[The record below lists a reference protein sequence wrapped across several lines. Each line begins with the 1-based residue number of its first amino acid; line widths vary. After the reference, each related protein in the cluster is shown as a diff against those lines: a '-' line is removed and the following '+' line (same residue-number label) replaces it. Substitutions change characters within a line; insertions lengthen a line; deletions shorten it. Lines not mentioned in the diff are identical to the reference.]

1 MDMADSEKKYYVTTP
16 IYYVNDKPHIGHLY
30 TTIVADVLARYHRLR
45 GKDVFF
51 LTGTDEHSQKNVE
64 AAEKN
69 GYDKIQEYLDMMSD
83 NWKSTF
89 ADLGMTF
96 DDFIR
101 TTDARHKKGV
111 EKFWRI
117 VKEKGDIYLGEYE
130 GLYCTGCEAFLGKS
144 DLVEGVCGIHKKEPE
159 RIKEKNF
166 FFRLS
171 DYREALLKHID
182 DNPEF
187 IRPKS
192 RRNEV
197 RSYVDKFM
205 EDISISRESME
216 WGIPVP
222 DEEGSHVIYVWFD
235 ALLNYMTGIGYGTDD
250 EKFGKYWPAD
260 LHLVG
265 KDIIKFHCALWPA
278 MLMSAGIPLPK
289 QVFAHGFFTINGD
302 KMSKS
307 LGNAIDP
314 KVIAEEYGMD
324 VVRYFLLRE
333 ITFGEDGDFS
343 VDRLRQR
350 YTGELANDL
359 GNLLHRTLSMTD
371 KYLEGKVPP
380 GTADDLGEKW
390 KQYEESV
397 ETLDF
402 AHALDAIWGILR
414 DSNRYI
420 DDTKPWELAKSDTDK
435 LETVLYTLLER
446 LRHVAWMLVPLAP
459 DVAQK
464 IFVQLGRPNE
474 LSENSYDDA
483 KVWGGMRE
491 NATIAKGEPLFPRL
505 EA

>member
-1 MDMADSEKKYYVTTP
+1 MADSKEKFYITTP

-51 LTGTDEHSQKNVE
+51 LTGTDENSQKNVE
-64 AAEKN
+64 AATEH
-69 GYDKIQEYLDMMSD
+69 GYDDIKRYLDTMSD
-83 NWKSTF
+83 NWRTTF

-101 TTDARHKKGV
+101 TTETRHRKGV
-111 EKFWRI
+111 EKFWRT

-130 GLYCTGCEAFLGKS
+130 GLYCTGCETFLNES
-144 DLVEGVCGIHKKEPE
+144 DLVEGKCADHKKKPE

-171 DYREALLKHID
+171 RYREALLKHID
-182 DNPEF
+182 ENPGF

-222 DEEGSHVIYVWFD
+222 DEDGDHVIYVWFD
-235 ALLNYMTGIGYGTDD
+235 ALLNYMTGVGYGTDD
-250 EKFGKYWPAD
+250 EKFRRYWPAD

-289 QVFAHGFFTINGD
+289 QIFAHGFFTIDGD

-314 KVIAEEYGMD
+314 KILAEEYGID

-343 VDRLRQR
+343 VERLRQR
-350 YTGELANDL
+350 YTSELANDL
-359 GNLLHRTLSMTD
+359 GNLLHRTLSMAD
-371 KYLEGKVPP
+371 RYFGSKVPAQTE
-380 GTADDLGEKW
+380 GDLAPRW
-390 KQYEESV
+390 QRYEDGMEN
-397 ETLDF
+397 LDF
-402 AHALDAIWGILR
+402 AAALDAIWGILR

-420 DDTKPWELAKSDTDK
+420 DDTKPWELAKSDTEK
-435 LETVLYTLLER
+435 LEKVIYTLLER
-446 LRHVAWMLVPLAP
+446 LRHVAWMLAP
-459 DVAQK
+459 ITPEVAQN
-464 IFVQLGRPNE
+464 ICVQLGRPDE
-474 LSENSYDDA
+474 FKEVPYDDA
-483 KVWGGMRE
+483 KTWGGMRE

-505 EA
+505 DT